1 MRIIIILN
9 GNRYE
14 SIGPPAFY
22 MVGCVCV
29 YLNCISLSIW
39 VQVIGTLS
47 HDVLLVKTSIKLKE
61 NHSWLDMMSLL
72 WEWKKKKNIYLNHIL
87 REYAYY

>member
-9 GNRYE
+9 GSRYE
-14 SIGPPAFY
+14 SIGHLAFY
-22 MVGCVCV
+22 MVGCMCV

-61 NHSWLDMMSLL
+61 NQSWLDIDVVVIGA
-72 WEWKKKKNIYLNHIL
+72 KKKKKPHT
-87 REYAYY
+87 